1 MIVTLIFIT
10 MLIIGIALCLT
21 YCNSKWAP
29 GWFDSAG
36 ITCLIIGTAGTILS
50 LAIILGNIAVVDIN
64 YDKKLAERQMLEYRI
79 EHYENT
85 VGNELLYS
93 DILKFNNDLRGTKRF
108 ANSPWLSWFNN
119 WKIAELDYISVEE
132 IHQKGE

>member
-10 MLIIGIALCLT
+10 TLITGIALSLA
-21 YCNSKWAP
+21 YHRADWSP
-29 GWFDSAG
+29 LWFDSAG
-36 ITCLIIGTAGTILS
+36 LTCVIIGTVGTIFS
-50 LAIILGNIAVVDIN
+50 LLIILGNIAFVDIV

-93 DILKFNNDLRGTKRF
+93 DILKFNNDLRDTKRF